1 MALLKAMASLILFE
15 EGKWEGREQGGMY
28 MKVDRKGIDEK
39 DENGKAKCKAID
51 ETKHPFLK
59 KGGGRGILILESI

>member
-1 MALLKAMASLILFE
+1 
-15 EGKWEGREQGGMY
+15 MY

-59 KGGGRGILILESI
+59 KGGGEAFSFLRAFNWTQISGP